1 MIFESLYGYS
11 YMLYGR
17 EESRGD
23 ILNRK
28 KSEMG
33 PDLKLFMVNMG

>member
-1 MIFESLYGYS
+1 
-11 YMLYGR
+11 MLYGG
-17 EESRGD
+17 EERRD
-23 ILNRK
+23 DTLNRK